1 MARHRGTSGMSSR
14 VGSLETGAEVGGRRK
29 RVSGML
35 AHGSCGLI
43 LTTDD
48 SELWVVDTDD
58 DVARLIGHRV
68 MVEGTA
74 AGLDR
79 LRADWIGAAPHAA

>member
-1 MARHRGTSGMSSR
+1 MSGMS
-14 VGSLETGAEVGGRRK
+14 LLVGGLEVRSDLSGSRK

-35 AHGSCGLI
+35 ARGPRGLI

-48 SELWVVDTDD
+48 SELWVIDIDD
-58 DVARLIGHRV
+58 DAGRFIGCRV
-68 MVEGTA
+68 MIEGMP

-79 LRADWIGAAPHAA
+79 LKADWIGPAE

>member
-1 MARHRGTSGMSSR
+1 MSGMSSI
-14 VGSLETGAEVGGRRK
+14 VGGLELGIGVSGSRK

-35 AHGSCGLI
+35 GCGRRGLI

-58 DVARLIGHRV
+58 DVARLIGRRV

-79 LRADWIGAAPHAA
+79 LRADWIGAAE

>member
-1 MARHRGTSGMSSR
+1 MLGRASR
-14 VGSLETGAEVGGRRK
+14 
-29 RVSGML
+29 
-35 AHGSCGLI
+35 GLI

-58 DVARLIGHRV
+58 DVIAFIGRRV
-68 MVEGTA
+68 LVEGTA

-79 LRADWIGAAPHAA
+79 LKADWIAVAE